1 MKVFVSRTTKK
12 PFREHKRKNKAYSTF
27 IYKIRREG
35 DCIPIM
41 DRLLVN
47 ESTCPRRVLVRLVG
61 SEAARLSRLNRR
73 KVITQLEVHTAMA
86 RLRQGRK
93 HARQPGA

>member
-1 MKVFVSRTTKK
+1 MKVFISRTTKK
-12 PFREHKRKNKAYSTF
+12 PFRAQKKRNKAYSTF

-35 DCIPIM
+35 DGIPTM
-41 DRLLVN
+41 DCLLVN
-47 ESTCPRRVLVRLVG
+47 QSTCPRRVLVRLVG

-86 RLRQGRK
+86 RLRQSRK
-93 HARQPGA
+93 HVRQPGA